1 MDMSGAHR
9 LLMCLFCLLNNVLI
23 SYCKSVLLKMRHDK
37 RKTSF
42 KKKIAFIYLFF
53 WLLFFF
59 SSGGWFVIKIISKRW
74 LKQHTWQ
81 DFSLA
86 PMPLAAYLIIWDE
99 GSLFSSVSPSWWV
112 HRAMTTWLLV
122 SQSIIKKGNNLR
134 VSQFQAV
141 CGTVSAVADCL
152 SLFALFR
159 VGAGAAAAGCLLS
172 RFVYC
177 MELSVTS
184 NRTAAG
190 FVSNIFMTVGY
201 AILALLAYLMRD
213 WRHLMLAVSVPGV
226 LLLLFWW

>member
-1 MDMSGAHR
+1 MDVSGAHR

-37 RKTSF
+37 RKTCF
-42 KKKIAFIYLFF
+42 WKKIAFIYLFIF
-53 WLLFFF
+53 CYFFF
-59 SSGGWFVIKIISKRW
+59 QWGLICDKNH
-74 LKQHTWQ
+74 LKALTQ
-81 DFSLA
+81 
-86 PMPLAAYLIIWDE
+86 AAYLAGLLV
-99 GSLFSSVSPSWWV
+99 GSYAFSSISDHLLFSSVSPSWWV

-122 SQSIIKKGNNLR
+122 SQSIIKKGNNLCL
-134 VSQFQAV
+134 SQFQAV

>member
-1 MDMSGAHR
+1 MSWYHIASPSYWQWDTTKER
-9 LLMCLFCLLNNVLI
+9 LAFEKRSLL
-23 SYCKSVLLKMRHDK
+23 
-37 RKTSF
+37 
-42 KKKIAFIYLFF
+42 FIYLFIF
-53 WLLFFF
+53 CYFFF
-59 SSGGWFVIKIISKRW
+59 QWGLICDKNH
-74 LKQHTWQ
+74 LKALTQ
-81 DFSLA
+81 
-86 PMPLAAYLIIWDE
+86 AAYLAGLLV
-99 GSLFSSVSPSWWV
+99 GSYAFSSISDHLGRRVAVFLSI
-112 HRAMTTWLLV
+112 AILV
-122 SQSIIKKGNNLR
+122 SASRNDYVVTRFTIYHKKKGNNLR
-134 VSQFQAV
+134 LSQFQAV

>member
-23 SYCKSVLLKMRHDK
+23 LYCKSVLLKMRHDK
-37 RKTSF
+37 RKTWF
-42 KKKIAFIYLFF
+42 KKKIAFIYFF

-122 SQSIIKKGNNLR
+122 SQSIIKKRKNLR

-226 LLLLFWW
+226 LLLLFLW

>member
-1 MDMSGAHR
+1 MTHWAAPLVSVFFS
-9 LLMCLFCLLNNVLI
+9 LFLPHFDVICELLLN
-23 SYCKSVLLKMRHDK
+23 K
-37 RKTSF
+37 RT
-42 KKKIAFIYLFF
+42 A
-53 WLLFFF
+53 
-59 SSGGWFVIKIISKRW
+59 
-74 LKQHTWQ
+74 TW
-81 DFSLA
+81 
-86 PMPLAAYLIIWDE
+86 Y
-99 GSLFSSVSPSWWV
+99 
-112 HRAMTTWLLV
+112 LLV
-122 SQSIIKKGNNLR
+122 ICIINKGYEQGL
-134 VSQFQAV
+134 SPIQAV

-201 AILALLAYLMRD
+201 AILSLLAYFIRD

-226 LLLLFWW
+226 LLLFFWW

>member
-23 SYCKSVLLKMRHDK
+23 SYCKSVLLTVRHDK
-37 RKTSF
+37 RKTCF
-42 KKKIAFIYLFF
+42 WKKIAFIYLFIF
-53 WLLFFF
+53 CYFF

-86 PMPLAAYLIIWDE
+86 PMLLAAYLIIWDE

-134 VSQFQAV
+134 LSQFQAV

>member
-1 MDMSGAHR
+1 MQVRPTENETRQKKD
-9 LLMCLFCLLNNVLI
+9 LI
-23 SYCKSVLLKMRHDK
+23 LKKNR
-37 RKTSF
+37 F
-42 KKKIAFIYLFF
+42 YLFLF
-53 WLLFFF
+53 LVVIFFF
-59 SSGGWFVIKIISKRW
+59 QWGLICDKNH
-74 LKQHTWQ
+74 LKALTQ
-81 DFSLA
+81 
-86 PMPLAAYLIIWDE
+86 AAYLAGLLV
-99 GSLFSSVSPSWWV
+99 GSYAFSSISDHLGRRVTFFLSI
-112 HRAMTTWLLV
+112 AFLV
-122 SQSIIKKGNNLR
+122 SASRNDHLITRFTIHHKKKGNNLR

-226 LLLLFWW
+226 LLLLFLW

>member
-23 SYCKSVLLKMRHDK
+23 LYCKSVLLKMRHDK
-37 RKTSF
+37 RKTWF
-42 KKKIAFIYLFF
+42 KKKIAFIYFFF

>member
-37 RKTSF
+37 RKTCF
-42 KKKIAFIYLFF
+42 WKKIAFIYLFIF
-53 WLLFFF
+53 CFFF
-59 SSGGWFVIKIISKRW
+59 FQWGLICDKNH
-74 LKQHTWQ
+74 LKALTQ
-81 DFSLA
+81 
-86 PMPLAAYLIIWDE
+86 AAYLAGLLV
-99 GSLFSSVSPSWWV
+99 GSYAFSSISDHLGRRVAVFLSI
-112 HRAMTTWLLV
+112 AILV
-122 SQSIIKKGNNLR
+122 SASRNDYVVTRFTIYHKKKGNNLR
-134 VSQFQAV
+134 LSQFQAV

>member
-1 MDMSGAHR
+1 MSWYHIASPSYWKWDTTKER
-9 LLMCLFCLLNNVLI
+9 LAFEKRSLL
-23 SYCKSVLLKMRHDK
+23 
-37 RKTSF
+37 
-42 KKKIAFIYLFF
+42 FIYLFF
-53 WLLFFF
+53 VFFF
-59 SSGGWFVIKIISKRW
+59 FQWGLICDKNH
-74 LKQHTWQ
+74 LKALTQ
-81 DFSLA
+81 
-86 PMPLAAYLIIWDE
+86 AAYLAGLLV
-99 GSLFSSVSPSWWV
+99 GSYAFSSISDHLGRRVAVFLSI
-112 HRAMTTWLLV
+112 AILV
-122 SQSIIKKGNNLR
+122 SASRNDYVVTRFTIYHKKKGNNLR
-134 VSQFQAV
+134 LSQFQAV

>member
-1 MDMSGAHR
+1 MQVRPTENETRQKKD
-9 LLMCLFCLLNNVLI
+9 L
-23 SYCKSVLLKMRHDK
+23 LLKKDR
-37 RKTSF
+37 F
-42 KKKIAFIYLFF
+42 YLFIYLFI
-53 WLLFFF
+53 FFQW
-59 SSGGWFVIKIISKRW
+59 GLICDKNH
-74 LKQHTWQ
+74 LKALTQ
-81 DFSLA
+81 
-86 PMPLAAYLIIWDE
+86 AAYLAGLLV
-99 GSLFSSVSPSWWV
+99 GSYAFSSISDHLGRRVAVFLSI
-112 HRAMTTWLLV
+112 AILV
-122 SQSIIKKGNNLR
+122 SASRNDYVVTRFTIYHKKKGNNLR
-134 VSQFQAV
+134 LSQFQAV

>member
-1 MDMSGAHR
+1 MQVRPTENETRQKKD
-9 LLMCLFCLLNNVLI
+9 L
-23 SYCKSVLLKMRHDK
+23 LLKKNR
-37 RKTSF
+37 F
-42 KKKIAFIYLFF
+42 YLFIF
-53 WLLFFF
+53 LVVIFFF
-59 SSGGWFVIKIISKRW
+59 QWGLICDKNH
-74 LKQHTWQ
+74 LKALTQ
-81 DFSLA
+81 
-86 PMPLAAYLIIWDE
+86 AAYLAGLLV
-99 GSLFSSVSPSWWV
+99 GSYAFSSISDHLGRRVAVFLSI
-112 HRAMTTWLLV
+112 AILV
-122 SQSIIKKGNNLR
+122 SASRNDYVVTCFTIYHKKKGNNLR
-134 VSQFQAV
+134 LSQFQAV